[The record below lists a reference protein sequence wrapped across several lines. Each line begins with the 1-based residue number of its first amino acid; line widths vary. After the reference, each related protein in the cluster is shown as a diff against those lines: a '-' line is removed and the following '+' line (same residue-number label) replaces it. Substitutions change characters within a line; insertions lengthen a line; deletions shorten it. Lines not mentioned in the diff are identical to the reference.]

1 MPRHMEDQ
9 EVKKGKYSFFLKH
22 FNGMPITFRRNDE
35 NGIIEVLI
43 DEYLAIE
50 AGFYKL
56 YATIQGLKQNQKDK
70 TPVWV
75 RVDDWKND

>member
-1 MPRHMEDQ
+1 MKDQ
-9 EVKKGKYSFFLKH
+9 EFKKGRFTYFLKH

-35 NGIIEVLI
+35 TGSIELKV

-56 YATIQGLKQNQKDK
+56 YSAIQKLKQDRDK
-70 TPVWV
+70 CPVWIS
-75 RVDDWKND
+75 VDDWE